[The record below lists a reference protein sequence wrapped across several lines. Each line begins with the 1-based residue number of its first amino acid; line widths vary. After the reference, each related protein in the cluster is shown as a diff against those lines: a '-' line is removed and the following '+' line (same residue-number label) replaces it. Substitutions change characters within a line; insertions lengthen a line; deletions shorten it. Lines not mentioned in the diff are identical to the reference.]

1 MDTKYTIA
9 RISLA
14 GERFEIL
21 VHPEKALQYRMGKKG
36 SLSDILAID
45 VVYTDAGKGLRAS
58 EASLKKA
65 FGTTDVEKIA
75 DVILTKGELQLT
87 AEQRRRLIEDKRK
100 QIVAFISRHCIDP
113 RTGLPH
119 PPARIE
125 QAMAQAKFSIDPF
138 KDAEEQAKE
147 VIQALRSVL
156 PIRMEVVKIAVRIP
170 PAHAARCM
178 GVLKEFGS
186 ISQQEWGSDGSLTAT
201 LEVPAGLQA
210 ALVERLG
217 KITKGEAQVKVLK

>member
-58 EASLKKA
+58 EASLKKS

-147 VIQALRSVL
+147 V
-156 PIRMEVVKIAVRIP
+156 
-170 PAHAARCM
+170 
-178 GVLKEFGS
+178 
-186 ISQQEWGSDGSLTAT
+186 
-201 LEVPAGLQA
+201 
-210 ALVERLG
+210 
-217 KITKGEAQVKVLK
+217 